1 MKRKHTILSLSVFL
15 TILCLVTISSA
26 QVLPP
31 HAHAAL
37 VAMTLDQDTVP
48 AIGGLVPGSQ
58 PKGDLV
64 PSLDASDNPADPL
77 YSTLTQRSPATQDLS
92 ACYGV
97 PPTPFFTLVYGELTA
112 GDRPAPLG
120 AVVEVLTPRGE
131 VAGCGVVRHE
141 GHYGFL
147 HVYGQDGGDPPV
159 PGFRAG
165 EPLAFRVNGV
175 PASAKPRQ
183 TWANDLTPHQ
193 VDLAVDSVRFDL
205 YLPLAVSGR

>member
-1 MKRKHTILSLSVFL
+1 MKRIHTILSLSIFL
-15 TILCLVTISSA
+15 AVMCLVTISSA
-26 QVLPP
+26 QAPPP
-31 HAHAAL
+31 HTVAAPGEG
-37 VAMTLDQDTVP
+37 TVP
-48 AIGGLVPGSQ
+48 AIVGLDLGSQ
-58 PKGDLV
+58 PEGEPV
-64 PSLDASDNPADPL
+64 PSLDASDKPADPAP
-77 YSTLTQRSPATQDLS
+77 STLARSAPAAQDLS

-97 PPTPFFTLVYGELTA
+97 PPTPFFTLVYGELAA

-120 AVVEVLTPRGE
+120 AVIEVLTPRGE

-147 HVYGQDGGDPPV
+147 HVFGEDGGDPPV
-159 PGFRAG
+159 PGFRDG

-205 YLPLAVSGR
+205 YLPLAVSGK